1 MDCKSSF
8 EKVTSPNEA
17 GYYVK
22 SVSGGYGDTEDN
34 VKEISVTPED
44 KSIEITVTYA
54 TNGQEATIKYI
65 DDDATDPADKIIDS
79 GESTGKYHSDINFEK
94 DPQTEITN
102 LENKGYVLVDNN
114 TNRWGNGNHKYQSD
128 NEKNQFEIHFK
139 HGTVTVGPKHP
150 VDPGQPINPNDPD
163 PDGPKYPE
171 DTKKLTVK
179 VPRTIQY
186 VYQNGKQAQPDK
198 NDKLKFNRTMVI
210 NKVTGE
216 VKSDTWTKPQDFETI
231 ASPTIQGYTPDWTEV
246 ADKNIGHDHPAINEK
261 VTYNPDAQK
270 AVVRYI
276 DDTTGE
282 QLSAQDLKGYSDQ
295 STGYNTKK
303 SIDGYVAQH
312 YVLVSDDTNGETIV
326 LDYDDSKDQSYEV
339 HFKHGTEL
347 ANDSRTKKITVH
359 YQHADGLTH
368 DGKAADDQ
376 TAKNLTFKRTGTHDL
391 VTDKFTWND
400 WDKPTQ
406 TFDEIDSPAIEG
418 YTPDQANISNVT
430 VTADSPE
437 TTEKTVIYHA
447 NPQTA
452 QLHFIDDTTGKPL
465 PKSETTN
472 GVSDAG
478 PITLTNGEQDLQYY
492 LDRGYEFV
500 NVINDTAK
508 VSLDGDTYA
517 NAAKNFGNF
526 DHDDDQDQSF
536 TVHLEHGTVTVTPKT
551 PGNPGDPINPNDPYP
566 DGPKYPEG
574 TNKDSLTKQVKR
586 TINYVNSDDTP
597 SGLDPHHDSL
607 SFEHTLVIDK
617 VNGEVL
623 KDTWTSAKDFPT
635 IESPAEPGYTPDRT
649 IIPGVKVDHTDNDI
663 TETVTYTPDAQKA
676 TVKYIDDSDN
686 GKLLKAD
693 NLTGRSNED
702 SGYTTKSLIS
712 TYEGQGYQ
720 LVSDS
725 TDGHN
730 VVFDHDDNVDQVY
743 EVHLVHATEPV
754 TDTQT
759 VTRTV
764 HYVYPDGTPVKLDTV
779 QTVTFTRTGTK
790 DKVTKQTS
798 WNPWTPTN
806 KTLVFIVPPIVPDYQ
821 PDTKVVPPVTVTSD
835 TPDIVVTVTYTKVVT
850 PTPGQPSQPGQPKEP
865 GQPTPGEPEQNELV
879 RDKTDVN
886 GKTTGDDNL
895 VQNGEN
901 NVSSQPVEMTSST
914 KQTAKKN
921 QLPQTGSQ
929 TSKTGVLGLGG
940 KRKRN

>member
-1 MDCKSSF
+1 M
-8 EKVTSPNEA
+8 
-17 GYYVK
+17 
-22 SVSGGYGDTEDN
+22 
-34 VKEISVTPED
+34 
-44 KSIEITVTYA
+44 
-54 TNGQEATIKYI
+54 
-65 DDDATDPADKIIDS
+65 
-79 GESTGKYHSDINFEK
+79 
-94 DPQTEITN
+94 
-102 LENKGYVLVDNN
+102 VDNN

-339 HFKHGTEL
+339 H
-347 ANDSRTKKITVH
+347 
-359 YQHADGLTH
+359 
-368 DGKAADDQ
+368 
-376 TAKNLTFKRTGTHDL
+376 
-391 VTDKFTWND
+391 
-400 WDKPTQ
+400 
-406 TFDEIDSPAIEG
+406 
-418 YTPDQANISNVT
+418 
-430 VTADSPE
+430 
-437 TTEKTVIYHA
+437 
-447 NPQTA
+447 
-452 QLHFIDDTTGKPL
+452 
-465 PKSETTN
+465 
-472 GVSDAG
+472 
-478 PITLTNGEQDLQYY
+478 
-492 LDRGYEFV
+492 
-500 NVINDTAK
+500 
-508 VSLDGDTYA
+508 
-517 NAAKNFGNF
+517 
-526 DHDDDQDQSF
+526 
-536 TVHLEHGTVTVTPKT
+536 
-551 PGNPGDPINPNDPYP
+551 
-566 DGPKYPEG
+566 
-574 TNKDSLTKQVKR
+574 
-586 TINYVNSDDTP
+586 
-597 SGLDPHHDSL
+597 
-607 SFEHTLVIDK
+607 
-617 VNGEVL
+617 
-623 KDTWTSAKDFPT
+623 
-635 IESPAEPGYTPDRT
+635 
-649 IIPGVKVDHTDNDI
+649 
-663 TETVTYTPDAQKA
+663 
-676 TVKYIDDSDN
+676 
-686 GKLLKAD
+686 
-693 NLTGRSNED
+693 
-702 SGYTTKSLIS
+702 
-712 TYEGQGYQ
+712 
-720 LVSDS
+720 
-725 TDGHN
+725 
-730 VVFDHDDNVDQVY
+730 
-743 EVHLVHATEPV
+743 LVHATEPV